1 MSATVENLG
10 LLPPIGSRISIFG
23 VNIDQK
29 TVSMNAGMDICVMT
43 QTVDL
48 TWRRGEGRPG
58 LDRRD

>member
-1 MSATVENLG
+1 MSATMENLG
-10 LLPPIGSRISIFG
+10 LLPPIGSRISFFR

-43 QTVDL
+43 KSVDL